1 MLDLWQPHA
10 GLALAGVLLT
20 AYLLG
25 VVHGITPDEHTWPI
39 TFSYA
44 IGSYSS
50 RRGLLVGLLFS
61 GAFTLQRAIASELA
75 ALALIPALTHGWE
88 GYVVYIVV
96 GAAMALAG
104 AYMLRTGRLLH
115 LELPRLR
122 NHLVVGHERATDAAD
137 LPRAPR
143 PWMALVHGFVAG
155 WGFGAFALILFT
167 VLVPAMHSIAFGWVP
182 GALFGLG
189 TTTVQAA
196 VGASFGWVSRRLRLS
211 PDAAVRVG
219 RLTSGR
225 TLLWGGLLFAGA
237 GGFGLVLPGVA
248 GLSLATGL
256 HVHNLDQ
263 IGLPIILVMVIVLGI
278 GLGTLVH
285 EVRAARVPTD
295 SGGAVRPRAQPRA

>member
-10 GLALAGVLLT
+10 GLALSAILLT
-20 AYLLG
+20 SYLLG

-88 GYVVYIVV
+88 GYLVYIVV
-96 GAAMALAG
+96 GVAMALAG

-122 NHLVVGHERATDAAD
+122 HQVVVAHERATDAAD

-167 VLVPAMHSIAFGWVP
+167 VMVPAMHSIAFGWVP
-182 GALFGLG
+182 GALFGVG

-196 VGASFGWVSRRLRLS
+196 AGASFGWVSRRLRLS
-211 PDAAVRVG
+211 PEAAVRAG

-225 TLLWGGLLFAGA
+225 TLLWGGILFAVAGA
-237 GGFGLVLPGVA
+237 FGLLVPGVA

-263 IGLPIILVMVIVLGI
+263 IGLPLVLVMVIVLGI
-278 GLGTLVH
+278 GVGTLVH
-285 EVRAARVPTD
+285 ETRAARAA
-295 SGGAVRPRAQPRA
+295 SGGVARSQPGAPS